1 MGERLRGWAAR
12 QTKSP
17 HLWLVAVTT
26 AVFSDMLDVWDGV
39 DVRQKGAGSGA
50 WDNSCGGEEW
60 ENKESVLVVVP
71 PPPSNVSVV
80 TRPNPPLPFIKININ
95 THPVRIDTPTSSL
108 WTSEELPAR
117 SAPNYFLN

>member
-1 MGERLRGWAAR
+1 MGERLRGWAPR

-60 ENKESVLVVVP
+60 ENKESVLVVGGGDNRRVGRCAI
-71 PPPSNVSVV
+71 SVG
-80 TRPNPPLPFIKININ
+80 
-95 THPVRIDTPTSSL
+95 
-108 WTSEELPAR
+108 AR
-117 SAPNYFLN
+117 WQ